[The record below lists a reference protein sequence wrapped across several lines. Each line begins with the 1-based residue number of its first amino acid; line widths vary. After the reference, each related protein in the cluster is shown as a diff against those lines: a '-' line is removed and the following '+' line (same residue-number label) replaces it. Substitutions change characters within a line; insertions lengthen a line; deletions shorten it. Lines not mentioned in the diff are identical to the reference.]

1 MLNAIKSFFE
11 QNISATQPVDRD
23 HQLRLAT
30 AALLIEMMY
39 QDHKVNVEEQQTV
52 SSILQEKFDLSDAE
66 TRELYRLAEDEAR
79 EAVDYFQF
87 TNLIARECSQEE
99 KIRIIEYLWTIAYAD
114 KHIDALEEHMI
125 RRITDL
131 IYVSHRD
138 MIQAKH
144 RVVEGADTS
153 GRAG

>member
-1 MLNAIKSFFE
+1 MLNVIKNFFDLD
-11 QNISATQPVDRD
+11 ISSDETTDRD
-23 HQLRLAT
+23 HQLKLAT
-30 AALLIEMMY
+30 GALLLEMMK
-39 QDHKVNVEEQQTV
+39 QDHTVKKTERSTVNAILRKEFQLTEE
-52 SSILQEKFDLSDAE
+52 E
-66 TRELYRLAEDEAR
+66 THELYRLAAYEAR

-99 KIRIIEYLWTIAYAD
+99 KIRIIEYLWKVAYAD
-114 KHIDALEEHMI
+114 EKLDALEEHMI

-144 RVVEGADTS
+144 RVLEEKKKKHN
-153 GRAG
+153 

>member
-1 MLNAIKSFFE
+1 MLNALKNFFD
-11 QNISATQPVDRD
+11 QNLTDHGPENRE
-23 HQLRLAT
+23 HQLKLAT

-39 QDHKVNVEEQQTV
+39 QDHTVNVDEQLAV
-52 SSILQEKFDLSDAE
+52 SNILREKFELSDEE
-66 TRELYRLAEDEAR
+66 TRELYRFAEDEAR

-99 KIRIIEYLWTIAYAD
+99 KIRIIENLWEIAYAD

-144 RVVEGADTS
+144 RVVEGGNTS

>member
-1 MLNAIKSFFE
+1 MLNAIKNFFE
-11 QNISATQPVDRD
+11 QNVSSSESRDRE
-23 HQLRLAT
+23 HQLKLAT
-30 AALLIEMMY
+30 GALLLEMMK
-39 QDHKVNVEEQQTV
+39 QDHTVTRTERKSVNA
-52 SSILQEKFDLSDAE
+52 ILQTEFGLSDEE
-66 TRELYRLAEDEAR
+66 THELYQHAADEAS

-87 TNLIARECSQEE
+87 TSFIARECSQDE

-114 KHIDALEEHMI
+114 ARLDALEEHMI

-144 RVVEGADTS
+144 RVQDKMKMD
-153 GRAG
+153 RK

>member
-11 QNISATQPVDRD
+11 QNISTTQPVDRD

-39 QDHKVNVEEQQTV
+39 QDHEVNVDEQQTV

-144 RVVEGADTS
+144 RVLESADTS

>member
-1 MLNAIKSFFE
+1 MNAI
-11 QNISATQPVDRD
+11 
-23 HQLRLAT
+23 L
-30 AALLIEMMY
+30 
-39 QDHKVNVEEQQTV
+39 QT
-52 SSILQEKFDLSDAE
+52 EFGLSDEE
-66 TRELYRLAEDEAR
+66 THELYQHAADEAS

-87 TNLIARECSQEE
+87 TSFIARECSQDE

-114 KHIDALEEHMI
+114 AHLDALEEHMI

-144 RVVEGADTS
+144 RVQEKMKMD
-153 GRAG
+153 RK